1 MSEPLACGRLG
12 VATLKLCGC
21 AGAAGRCWTAGT
33 CGNECGC
40 GVNESASA
48 RGQAASA
55 GVGTCATGTS
65 GTGVGAGGGAKRLL
79 SEGAEAGR
87 GAGAECAAGFSA
99 FGSGKLRT
107 RAVKSCGGNGL

>member
-1 MSEPLACGRLG
+1 MSEPVACGRLG

-21 AGAAGRCWTAGT
+21 AGAAGCCWAAGT
-33 CGNECGC
+33 CGKECRC

-79 SEGAEAGR
+79 SEGAEEGR
-87 GAGAECAAGFSA
+87 GEGAEWAAGFSD
-99 FGSGKLRT
+99 FGSRKLRT
-107 RAVKSCGGNGL
+107 RAIKSCG

>member
-21 AGAAGRCWTAGT
+21 AGAEGGT

-65 GTGVGAGGGAKRLL
+65 GTGVGAGDGAKRLL
-79 SEGAEAGR
+79 SEGAEEGR
-87 GAGAECAAGFSA
+87 GAGAECAAGFSD
-99 FGSGKLRT
+99 FGSRKLRT
-107 RAVKSCGGNGL
+107 RAIKSCG